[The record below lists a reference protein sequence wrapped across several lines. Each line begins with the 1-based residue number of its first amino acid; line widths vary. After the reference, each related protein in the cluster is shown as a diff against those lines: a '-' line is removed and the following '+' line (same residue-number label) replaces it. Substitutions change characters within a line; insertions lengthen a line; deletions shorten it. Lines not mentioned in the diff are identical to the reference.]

1 MGIPKSLGDGIML
14 KYCIKRILMMIPV
27 LLGVILIVFAIMSL
41 TPGDPARLI
50 LGPEA
55 EQEAVDLLR
64 QELRLDEP
72 MLVQF
77 FYYISG
83 IVLRFDFGNSY
94 RTGLPVFNEILVRYP
109 YTLMLAF
116 LSVIMASL
124 IGIPIGILSAV
135 KQYSIAD
142 IIPRV
147 VAMFLAAVPLFW
159 LGMMFILLFA
169 LTLDWLP
176 SSGIGTWQHYILP
189 VMATSLP
196 SAAVLLRMS
205 RATMLETIRQDYIR
219 TARAKGASELRVIF
233 KHALKNALLPVI
245 NSLGATLGILLGGS
259 IVSETVFAVP
269 GLGIMMISAIRVQD
283 IPMVMAATVFLSIIF
298 CMVILITD
306 LAFGFIDPRVRARI
320 ARS

>member
-1 MGIPKSLGDGIML
+1 MIQYS
-14 KYCIKRILMMIPV
+14 IKRILMMIPV
-27 LLGVILIVFAIMSL
+27 LLGVVFIVFAIMSL

-50 LGPEA
+50 LGAEA
-55 EQEAVDLLR
+55 EQAAVDLLR

-72 MLVQF
+72 MIVQF
-77 FYYISG
+77 YYYITD
-83 IVLRFDFGNSY
+83 ILFRFDFGNSY
-94 RTGLPVFNEILVRYP
+94 RTGLPVFNEILARYP

-116 LSVIMASL
+116 LSVFMASI

-135 KQYSIAD
+135 KQYSIID
-142 IIPRV
+142 VIPRV
-147 VAMFLAAVPLFW
+147 LAMFLAAVPMFW
-159 LGMMFILLFA
+159 LGMMFILTFA
-169 LTLDWLP
+169 LTLGWLP
-176 SSGIGTWQHYILP
+176 SSGIGSWQHYILP

-196 SAAVLLRMS
+196 SAAWLLRMA

-219 TARAKGASELRVIF
+219 TARAKGASEKRVIF

-283 IPMVMAATVFLSIIF
+283 IPMVMASTVFLSIIF
-298 CMVILITD
+298 CTVILLTD
-306 LAFGFIDPRVRARI
+306 LAFGFVDPRVRARI

>member
-1 MGIPKSLGDGIML
+1 ML